1 MGFFSGLKKI
11 GKGVSRAAKPLL
23 RSPLGRVIKAVPV
36 IGSVAAA
43 ADLAFTGYDMLNPS
57 QPAAV
62 PALPAPAGMPALS
75 RGYAPSRMGTMPRRS
90 SFTPSF
96 TGYSNSTPAVGTMQL
111 PMNTPGGMGLPPM
124 LSLDQGRVYYRA
136 PKGYV
141 TVEWQGKKFFMLKM
155 NAKAAG
161 LWRPNKKPPISVTDW
176 SNLKGANRTV
186 NKLKRVNKMA
196 QNVANFKTTRT
207 RTVTK
212 KRC

>member
-1 MGFFSGLKKI
+1 MGFFGGLTRI
-11 GKGVSRAAKPLL
+11 GKGVAKLSKPLL
-23 RSPLGRVIKAVPV
+23 RSPVGKVIKAVPV

-43 ADLAFTGYDMLNPS
+43 ADLAMTGYDLFNSAPPDAS
-57 QPAAV
+57 
-62 PALPAPAGMPALS
+62 PALPALPAVQGS
-75 RGYAPSRMGTMPRRS
+75 RGLSPSRMRTLPRRS
-90 SFTPSF
+90 SFAPTFS
-96 TGYSNSTPAVGTMQL
+96 SSVPAVGTMQL
-111 PMNTPGGMGLPPM
+111 PMNVPGSNGLPPM

-141 TVEWQGKKFFMLKM
+141 TVEWQGKKFFMLKV
-155 NAKAAG
+155 NAKTAG

-186 NKLKRVNKMA
+186 KKLKRVNKMA

-207 RTVTK
+207 KTVTK

>member
-1 MGFFSGLKKI
+1 
-11 GKGVSRAAKPLL
+11 
-23 RSPLGRVIKAVPV
+23 
-36 IGSVAAA
+36 
-43 ADLAFTGYDMLNPS
+43 
-57 QPAAV
+57 
-62 PALPAPAGMPALS
+62 
-75 RGYAPSRMGTMPRRS
+75 
-90 SFTPSF
+90 
-96 TGYSNSTPAVGTMQL
+96 MQL
-111 PMNTPGGMGLPPM
+111 PMNVPGGNGLPPM

-141 TVEWQGKKFFMLKM
+141 TVEWQGKKFFMLKV

-161 LWRPNKKPPISVTDW
+161 LWRPNKKPPISVRDW

-207 RTVTK
+207 RAVPK